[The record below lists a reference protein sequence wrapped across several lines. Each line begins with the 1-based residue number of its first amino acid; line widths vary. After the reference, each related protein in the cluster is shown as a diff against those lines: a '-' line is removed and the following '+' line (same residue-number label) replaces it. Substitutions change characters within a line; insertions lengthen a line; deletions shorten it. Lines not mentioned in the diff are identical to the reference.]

1 MYCIQQTFVIKAH
14 CIGVLSA
21 ENKEDETSYS
31 EYITKGERGMNCPH
45 LLSEKVYF
53 GHTPRLKKKEG
64 GVGKG
69 ENKGTGIHRLEL
81 ALI

>member
-21 ENKEDETSYS
+21 ENKEDETSCS

-45 LLSEKVYF
+45 LLSEKGYF
-53 GHTPRLKKKEG
+53 GHTPRQKKKG
-64 GVGKG
+64 GVGGGRGKTKAQG
-69 ENKGTGIHRLEL
+69 FTDLS
-81 ALI
+81 